1 MKLHQIIFIVL
12 ISGLLGFQNIKAQII
27 IKGKITGDIPSEVK
41 YSIPVNGVFYEE
53 FNESVKTDKNGNFKI
68 SIYCDK
74 PAFVMLFVPGKTF
87 NTIIVEPGQK
97 YDVAIHIE
105 EKNNSFKVSGLSGKG
120 QKLCNELFALTDVA
134 SEAKKFVK
142 DTSIVSIKA
151 KISILKAN
159 DLSIFKALL
168 EKKEISRSFFDLIQT
183 DRDCYYF
190 LLTVSI
196 PLSNF
201 YKINPEHLDTYPV
214 AMKQLW
220 DESFSG
226 FPLSDKRL
234 MSSPYWFEYAKN
246 YLTYKEFFHKDFDFK
261 KLKDISTEGLFIN
274 THVIN
279 ESKKYLSGE
288 MLEYYESV
296 FIIKACEQ
304 RLYQKEFITLY
315 DQFKREYPKS
325 GFSKYIEPLINLIV
339 KYNKSIEQPYSEKMK
354 FVDNYE
360 NINTLKEAVQS
371 FKGKKVYIDVWATW
385 CGPCKDQFKYVDR
398 LEEFLRSK
406 NIEILY
412 ISIDDAQRDKQWKE
426 MIKFYNLKGKHIRTN
441 KSLDTDLRRIFNQN
455 SIITIPW
462 YILIDENGNI
472 IKGHASRPSE
482 INELK
487 KELNEI

>member
-12 ISGLLGFQNIKAQII
+12 ILGLLGFQNSKAEII
-27 IKGKITGDIPSEVK
+27 ITGKITGDIPSEVK
-41 YSIPVNGVFYEE
+41 YSIPINGISYVD

-74 PAFVMLFVPGKTF
+74 PAFVMLFVPDKTF

-97 YDVAIHIE
+97 YDVAIHL
-105 EKNNSFKVSGLSGKG
+105 EKENNFFKVSGLAGKG

-134 SEAKKFVK
+134 SEAKKFAK

-151 KISILKAN
+151 RISILKAN
-159 DLSIFKALL
+159 DLSKFKVLL
-168 EKKEISRSFFDLIQT
+168 GNKEISQSFFDLIQT
-183 DRDCYYF
+183 DRDCYYS
-190 LLTVSI
+190 LLTASI
-196 PLSNF
+196 PLSKF
-201 YKINPEHLDTYPV
+201 YKFSPEHLENYPI
-214 AMKQLW
+214 AMQQLW
-220 DESFSG
+220 GECFSG
-226 FPLSDKRL
+226 LPLSEKRL

-246 YLTYKEFFHKDFDFK
+246 YLEYKVYFHKDFDFK
-261 KLKDISTEGLFIN
+261 KFKEIMVKGDLLNTFFIK
-274 THVIN
+274 
-279 ESKKYLSGE
+279 ESKRNLTGE

-296 FIIKACEQ
+296 FIFKECEE
-304 RLYQKEFITLY
+304 RKYQKEFITLF
-315 DQFKREYPKS
+315 DQFKKDFPKS
-325 GFSKYIEPLINLIV
+325 RFSKYLEPLISLIV
-339 KYNKSIEQPYSEKMK
+339 KYHNAIEQPYSEKMK

-412 ISIDDAQRDKQWKE
+412 ISIDDTQRDKQWKE
-426 MIKFYNLKGKHIRTN
+426 MIKFYNLEGKHIRTN

-455 SIITIPW
+455 TIITIPW

-472 IKGHASRPSE
+472 IKEHASRPSE
-482 INELK
+482 IDELK